1 MRVPRSQLLKEAT
14 STGCRPEI
22 LEKVIHLLGLLE
34 RFQGHPFLKDRI
46 ALKGGTALNLF
57 LFDVPRLSVDID
69 LNYIGAADRDTML
82 AERLKI
88 EQAIQAVASRD
99 GMTVTRTPTDEHAG
113 GKWLLRYG
121 SSMNDTGTLAVDLN
135 FMYRVPLWPVVRRNS
150 RRLASHQ
157 AKGIPILDV
166 HELAAGKLAALFSR
180 RASRDLFDAHGLVCG
195 NELLDWNLLRVG
207 FLVYGAMNRK
217 DWRTIRLED
226 LTFDRRDFENELPPV
241 LRHLDTSISLDEFAE
256 RLRTGCREK
265 LAPLLAF
272 TKRERGFLDRL
283 LDHGEI
289 VPELLTADAALAA
302 RIAAHP
308 MLQWKALNVKQHKKK
323 A

>member
-1 MRVPRSQLLKEAT
+1 MKT
-14 STGCRPEI
+14 SDFLAQRPVFTTE
-22 LEKVIHLLGLLE
+22 E
-34 RFQGHPFLKDRI
+34 FQGFQQERGSHSQWTRKALLAHYQKQQRI
-46 ALKGGTALNLF
+46 IRLRRGVYAAVPPGATPD
-57 LFDVPRLSVDID
+57 DVSVDPY
-69 LNYIGAADRDTML
+69 L
-82 AERLKI
+82 
-88 EQAIQAVASRD
+88 VAS
-99 GMTVTRTPTDEHAG
+99 
-113 GKWLLRYG
+113 K
-121 SSMNDTGTLAVDLN
+121 LAPDAVLG
-135 FMYRVPLWPVVRRNS
+135 YRVPLWPVVRRNS

-166 HELAAGKLAALFSR
+166 HELGAGKLAALFSR

-195 NELLDWNLLRVG
+195 NESLDWNLLRVG

-226 LTFDRRDFENELPPV
+226 LTFDRRDFEDELPPV
-241 LRHLDTSISLDEFAE
+241 LRHLDTSISLNEFAE